1 MKKLVFIAMTALV
14 MMAVACNSK
23 SQKENAAEGEQQTE
37 QQTEQKAAWQT
48 YTNDNYGYS
57 IEVPGEMEKRET
69 LTEDTGTIFSFDGDA
84 DFTFNRIDI
93 TGGKQIFDEEYTP
106 EKVKEEFAYWT
117 ENKEIINEEVGDNY
131 FTYTIPGDDLTQI
144 DYYCFKGSTYVIVT
158 ICFDNEHAEA
168 LGGEVADH
176 VFKSV
181 KIK

>member
-1 MKKLVFIAMTALV
+1 MKKLVFIAMAALV
-14 MMAVACNSK
+14 MMTVACNNK
-23 SQKENAAEGEQQTE
+23 SQKENTAEGEET
-37 QQTEQKAAWQT
+37 TEQKAAWQT

-69 LTEDTGTIFSFDGDA
+69 LTEDNGTIYSFDGDA

-106 EKVKEEFAYWT
+106 EKVKEEFDYWT

-168 LGGEVADH
+168 LGGEVAAH

>member
-1 MKKLVFIAMTALV
+1 MAALV
-14 MMAVACNSK
+14 MMTVACNNK
-23 SQKENAAEGEQQTE
+23 SQKENTAEGEET
-37 QQTEQKAAWQT
+37 TEQKATWQT

-106 EKVKEEFAYWT
+106 EKVKEEFDYWT

-158 ICFDNEHAEA
+158 IIFRIFFMANTLKMFIFA
-168 LGGEVADH
+168 V
-176 VFKSV
+176 
-181 KIK
+181 